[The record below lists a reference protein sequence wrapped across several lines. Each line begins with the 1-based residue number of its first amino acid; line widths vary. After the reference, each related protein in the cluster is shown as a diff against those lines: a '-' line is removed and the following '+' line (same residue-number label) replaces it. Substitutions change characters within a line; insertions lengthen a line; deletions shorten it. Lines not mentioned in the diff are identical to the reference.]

1 MSKKLNAKR
10 IMSIVVPIAGGFAM
24 LALVCFVM
32 WGKLQ
37 EITNG
42 QIESHVASFGNMMA
56 QIVNSSFEDELS
68 FLEDSTVFVDLDT
81 GEMNDIFKKED
92 GVSYGVLRINGEAAY
107 GEAISF
113 SEYDGI
119 SDALHGN
126 PSVSCSADKD
136 KILFAVPVYNG
147 SNVKYVLYKLYD
159 CSTFEKKINMVCYG
173 GLGECVL
180 VDRDGRILLR
190 SEGSTVDT
198 DFFKSESMADAI
210 GRISESMNVN
220 TSAAAYYSEG
230 SLIIFASETDHK
242 GIYVMGCV
250 PEKAAAGDISLIV
263 PLVLW
268 TFGLLWLLLVII
280 TVYLLGAEQKAKES
294 DELRHAKDIAENA
307 SKAKSDFLAN
317 MSHEI
322 RTPINAVIG
331 MNEMILRESKDK
343 NILEYAATINSASN
357 NLLSIINDILDFSK
371 IESGKMEIDEHE
383 YKLGALL
390 NDVVN
395 MINIKAKQK
404 GLDFDVNVD
413 EQLPNDLYGDD
424 FRIKQVLTNLLSNAV
439 KYTNY
444 GRVRLS
450 VSGTIDEQ
458 NNNVR
463 LKLSVEDTGI
473 GIEQQDQEM
482 LFQNFSRF
490 DLENTRHIEGTGL
503 GLAITHRLV
512 ELMAGSMEVES
523 AYGKGS
529 VFTVFLAQNITGDD
543 TIGNFI
549 MRYNKANASP
559 EAGYKATFTAPDAAV
574 LAVDDNHMNL
584 MVVKNLLKD
593 TKVDLTLCMG
603 GDEALELVR
612 ENSYDIILLD
622 HMMPVMDGM
631 ETLRHL
637 RTMPGNMSK
646 DAVVIALT
654 ANAVSG
660 VREMYLQAGFDDY
673 MSKPISGK
681 LLEEMLEK
689 HLPSGKI
696 IYTESPVGNTEKA
709 QTAIETVAAE
719 PEAEPLFDTALG
731 IRYCADSDEMYR
743 EILGI
748 FCDMR
753 DDKLAELEN
762 ALAAENWSA
771 YTVGIHSLKSN
782 ALNIGG
788 KRLSKLCL
796 ELEMAGKRVTA
807 GEDAEENIAFI
818 RENHPIAMELYEHTF
833 SAAKE
838 YLGNREETFL

>member
-24 LALVCFVM
+24 IALVCIIM

-37 EITNG
+37 EITAG
-42 QIESHVASFGNMMA
+42 QVESHVASFGNMMA

-81 GEMNDIFKKED
+81 GELNDIFKKED
-92 GVSYGVLRINGEAAY
+92 GVAYGVLRINGEAAY

-159 CSTFEKKINMVCYG
+159 CSTLEKKINMVCYG

-220 TSAAAYYSEG
+220 TSAAAYCSEG
-230 SLIIFASETDHK
+230 SLIVFASETDHK
-242 GIYVMGCV
+242 GIYVMGYV

-395 MINIKAKQK
+395 MIKIKAKQK

-503 GLAITHRLV
+503 GLAIT
-512 ELMAGSMEVES
+512 
-523 AYGKGS
+523 
-529 VFTVFLAQNITGDD
+529 
-543 TIGNFI
+543 
-549 MRYNKANASP
+549 
-559 EAGYKATFTAPDAAV
+559 
-574 LAVDDNHMNL
+574 
-584 MVVKNLLKD
+584 
-593 TKVDLTLCMG
+593 
-603 GDEALELVR
+603 
-612 ENSYDIILLD
+612 
-622 HMMPVMDGM
+622 
-631 ETLRHL
+631 
-637 RTMPGNMSK
+637 
-646 DAVVIALT
+646 
-654 ANAVSG
+654 
-660 VREMYLQAGFDDY
+660 
-673 MSKPISGK
+673 
-681 LLEEMLEK
+681 
-689 HLPSGKI
+689 
-696 IYTESPVGNTEKA
+696 
-709 QTAIETVAAE
+709 
-719 PEAEPLFDTALG
+719 
-731 IRYCADSDEMYR
+731 
-743 EILGI
+743 
-748 FCDMR
+748 
-753 DDKLAELEN
+753 
-762 ALAAENWSA
+762 
-771 YTVGIHSLKSN
+771 
-782 ALNIGG
+782 
-788 KRLSKLCL
+788 
-796 ELEMAGKRVTA
+796 
-807 GEDAEENIAFI
+807 
-818 RENHPIAMELYEHTF
+818 
-833 SAAKE
+833 
-838 YLGNREETFL
+838 